1 MTRLPDWRERL
12 LAYVASISAEPFRPG
27 RHDCI
32 ILAAG
37 GRQALTGVDLMENWR
52 GRYRSVEDG
61 LELARQQGCEN
72 PFEWVVQGLEEVPA
86 AFAQVGDIALLDG
99 TNGMPGLGI
108 VAGEHVYTVGLR
120 RLEIAQ
126 LTDVRRAWRL

>member
-27 RHDCI
+27 QHDCI

-37 GRQALTGVDLMENWR
+37 GRQALTDVDLMADWR

-61 LELARQQGCEN
+61 LELAREHGCED
-72 PFEWVVQGLEEVPA
+72 PFQWVVQGLEEVPP
-86 AFAQVGDIALLDG
+86 AFAQVGDIAMLDG
-99 TNGMPGLGI
+99 TNGMPGMGI

-120 RLEIAQ
+120 GLEIAS
-126 LTDVRRAWRL
+126 LSDVRRAWRV